1 LKDAKSASPNLRD
14 REIMANDHDSDVDD
28 EGLEMSMG
36 CGTCERVGL
45 EREDEIVNRVQDEV
59 DKRYVMGHLQ
69 FRSWCPICVK
79 PISRKNN
86 PSCTQASAS
95 QLHSGLSLSFP
106 LSCL

>member
-79 PISRKNN
+79 AKGKNLDHK
-86 PSCTQASAS
+86 QD
-95 QLHSGLSLSFP
+95 SGKERLRPECS
-106 LSCL
+106 